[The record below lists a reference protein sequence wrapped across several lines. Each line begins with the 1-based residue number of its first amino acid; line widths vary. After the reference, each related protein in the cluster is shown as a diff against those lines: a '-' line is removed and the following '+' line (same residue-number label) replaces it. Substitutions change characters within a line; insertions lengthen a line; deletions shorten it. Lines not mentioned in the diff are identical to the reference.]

1 MSWILFLYGSVI
13 PALIVLLLIGI
24 KGFVEITRYENGKS
38 FYYKLNPL
46 TKIVF
51 GIIVMI
57 VASVTVW
64 WIGAIL
70 TLVLLLSYLTLNDG
84 KRKFMYAFYLFL
96 STVIG
101 GTWSVAPYTTYSV
114 LQLAGLS
121 GNTIIWTWP
130 TYFEFFGYEPYLTL
144 QQLIYGVQVSFRIA
158 AVITASLILIL
169 TTTASDLFRMFNKIR
184 VPLPITFAL
193 TVAFTTVPKIFD
205 LIDTSVKMQFLRGF
219 GYGKPFFLRP
229 FYLLIA
235 AILAIPPTIIYL
247 ARNARNLAISVDT
260 RGFRAYNSRT
270 SLVEIPFTKYDEIM
284 WGVIILLIVLAV
296 LANVLGFGRT
306 IPYTGL

>member
-51 GIIVMI
+51 GVIVMI

-70 TLVLLLSYLTLNDG
+70 TIALLLSYLTLNDG
-84 KRKFMYAFYLFL
+84 KRKFVYAFYLFL

-114 LQLAGLS
+114 LQLAGLK
-121 GNTIIWTWP
+121 GNTIIWVWP

-169 TTTASDLFRMFNKIR
+169 TTTASDLFRMFNKIK
-184 VPLPITFAL
+184 VPLAITFAL

-219 GYGKPFFLRP
+219 GYGRPFFLRP

-270 SLVEIPFTKYDEIM
+270 SLVEVPFTKYDEIM
-284 WGVIILLIVLAV
+284 WGIIVGLIVLAV
-296 LANVLGFGRT
+296 LANLLGFGRT